1 MANLLHT
8 SAPALILIASL
19 GPLSGR
25 LGAAPQ
31 ATDTL
36 PPQSVE
42 RIRNT
47 LNSTPTESLKFD
59 VKLEKPVA
67 TFRRSVN
74 QRAFTITILE
84 QLRKDFELT
93 PLQRQSAEWS
103 SRCCGLNLLTLTK
116 SLEKAW
122 RLRQERK
129 AREQVRR
136 EFAEF
141 LASTEK

>member
-1 MANLLHT
+1 MV
-8 SAPALILIASL
+8 SV
-19 GPLSGR
+19 GPLSAR

-31 ATDTL
+31 AKATR

-47 LNSTPTESLKFD
+47 LDSTPTQSLKFD
-59 VKLEKPVA
+59 VHLEQPVA

-136 EFAEF
+136 ELAEF
-141 LASTEK
+141 LAAVEK

>member
-1 MANLLHT
+1 MASLLHT
-8 SAPALILIASL
+8 STSALILMVSL
-19 GPLSGR
+19 GPLCAR
-25 LGAAPQ
+25 LDAAPQ
-31 ATDTL
+31 ATDT
-36 PPQSVE
+36 PPPESVE

-59 VKLEKPVA
+59 VKVPKPVA
-67 TFRRSVN
+67 TFKRSVN
-74 QRAFTITILE
+74 QRAFTTTILE

-129 AREQVRR
+129 AREQVKR
-136 EFAEF
+136 ELAEL
-141 LASTEK
+141 LASDGK